1 MTDIKFTVD
10 VIEKIV
16 DSITKSNIAET
27 PKVRNFFITI
37 FRKFCERFILISSLL
52 IYICKKTK
60 NKKKNIDNIE
70 YIGL

>member
-37 FRKFCERFILISSLL
+37 FGKFCERFILISSLL
-52 IYICKKTK
+52 IYICKK
-60 NKKKNIDNIE
+60 KKQKKH
-70 YIGL
+70 